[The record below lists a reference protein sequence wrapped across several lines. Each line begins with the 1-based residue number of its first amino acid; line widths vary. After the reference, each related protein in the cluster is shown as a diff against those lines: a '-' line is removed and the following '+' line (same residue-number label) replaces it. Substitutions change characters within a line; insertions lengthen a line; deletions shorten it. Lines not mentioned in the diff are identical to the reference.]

1 MVIDTEKRRTALG
14 FFTDFS
20 AKRPASCRLS
30 FSGDFLP
37 EDSLSFSG
45 TAAMAAISLSLS
57 CADERLLKSNLEQL
71 GYGDYASAGF
81 DGDDPDRIGTAL
93 ACRVANGTLETAVV
107 LRGTEGREWYSNF
120 DVGFMA
126 EHRGF
131 AKAADFAEHKLMD
144 YIFTRAI
151 GLEPRFFVCG
161 YSRGA
166 AAANILA
173 KRLCD
178 RYGTDRVRAYT
189 VASPAT
195 TVSRRSAR
203 YDGIFNLVRQEDL
216 FTRLPLSGWGYIR
229 YGREIVLSGH
239 GDISE
244 RFRTLTGED
253 YLGFTRQGPV
263 DRALYALMTLA
274 PHVQAYYGRRRTV
287 GNKRL
292 SLYEF
297 MTDIADMLASEPD
310 ENAADIFMSAMV
322 SDYADLM
329 SFLSGGADLLEL
341 LSPSSAIPRCSV
353 SDSHSPA
360 AYMAALQLYL
370 G

>member
-1 MVIDTEKRRTALG
+1 MVIEKEKQRAALG

-20 AKRPASCRLS
+20 TKKPASCRLS

-37 EDSLSFSG
+37 GDSRSFSG
-45 TAAMAAISLSLS
+45 TAAMAAVSLALS
-57 CADERLLKSNLEQL
+57 CFDLTLLKSNLEQL
-71 GYGDYASAGF
+71 GFTDFTAEGF
-81 DGDDPDRIGTAL
+81 DGDDPGRIGTAM
-93 ACRVANGTLETAVV
+93 ACRIRNGALETAVV
-107 LRGTEGREWYSNF
+107 LRGTEGHEWRSNF
-120 DVGFMA
+120 DLGFMA

-131 AKAADFAEHKLMD
+131 SKAADFAEQKLMD
-144 YIFTRAI
+144 YIFTRTI
-151 GLEPRFFVCG
+151 GVEPRFFICG
-161 YSRGA
+161 YSRGGA
-166 AAANILA
+166 AADILA

-195 TVSRRSAR
+195 TVSRRSAK
-203 YDGIFNLVRQEDL
+203 YECIFNLVRNEDL

-229 YGREIVLSGH
+229 YGRDICLSGH

-253 YLGFTRQGPV
+253 YLGFTQQGPV

-287 GNKRL
+287 GSRRL

-297 MTDIADMLASEPD
+297 MTDIADMISSEPD
-310 ENAADIFMSAMV
+310 ESAADIFMSAMV

-329 SFLSGGADLLEL
+329 SFLSGGADLTEL
-341 LSPSSAIPRCSV
+341 LCPSSAIPRCSV
-353 SDSHSPA
+353 ADSHSPA
-360 AYMAALQLYL
+360 AYMAAMQLYL